1 MNIIEKFITNNDCYK
16 NNVTKVDS
24 HYTDFKNNGP
34 KGIMLHS
41 VQDGYILVT
50 Y

>member
-1 MNIIEKFITNNDCYK
+1 MNIIEKFIINNDCYK
-16 NNVTKVDS
+16 SNVTKVDGR
-24 HYTDFKNNGP
+24 YADFQNNGQ

-50 Y
+50 